1 MLVADFKA
9 IQQLD
14 LNLLKVF
21 ESLYLEQNM
30 TRTAEALHITP
41 SAVSHAMK
49 RLRECLN
56 DPLFQRS
63 QNKMLPTPACQRM
76 APMIIDTLTR
86 LRQIL
91 QQWGEFEPL
100 LSRHHFRIG
109 LHDALEASILPKLAS
124 ILSVQAPN
132 VTFASIKVERQNLT
146 SGLASGHIDM
156 AFDVALPIKPPVLH
170 AKLVDEDFC
179 VMLRRQHPWAN
190 KLDKQSYLQAKHISV
205 SNRPSGA
212 AAEDIF
218 FQEQGMAR
226 KIAIRCQ
233 SYYAAKAMLI
243 NSDNLLTL
251 PKTLA
256 QQLTDENLIIRD
268 VPLPIPVLSTHL
280 YWHQNTLDDA
290 ALSWFRKVLSGLE
303 LGSSVNTLDN

>member
-1 MLVADFKA
+1 MADFKA

-49 RLRECLN
+49 RLRECLH

-100 LSRHHFRIG
+100 QSRHHFRLG
-109 LHDALEASILPKLAS
+109 LHDALEASVLPKLAS

-146 SGLASGHIDM
+146 SELASGHIDM

-170 AKLVDEDFC
+170 TKLIDDDFC
-179 VMLRRQHPWAN
+179 VMLRRRHPCAN
-190 KLDKQSYLQAKHISV
+190 RLDKQTYLQAKHISV

-212 AAEDIF
+212 AAEDIY

-243 NSDNLLTL
+243 DSDNLLTL
-251 PKTLA
+251 PKSLA
-256 QQLTDENLIIRD
+256 QQLTDINLMILD
-268 VPLPIPVLSTHL
+268 LPLPIPSLSTHL

-290 ALSWFRKVLSGLE
+290 ALSWFRKILSGLQ
-303 LGSSVNTLDN
+303 LTSSVDTLHN

>member
-1 MLVADFKA
+1 MVIVMADFKA

-41 SAVSHAMK
+41 SAVSHSIK
-49 RLRECLN
+49 RLRDCLD

-76 APMIIDTLTR
+76 APLIIDTLTR

-91 QQWGEFEPL
+91 QQWGEFEPSQ
-100 LSRHHFRIG
+100 SRHHFRIG
-109 LHDALEASILPKLAS
+109 LHDALEVSVLPKLAALLA
-124 ILSVQAPN
+124 IKAPN

-146 SGLASGHIDM
+146 SELASGHIDM

-170 AKLVDEDFC
+170 QKLIDDGFC
-179 VMLRRQHPWAN
+179 VMHRRNHP
-190 KLDKQSYLQAKHISV
+190 KEGILDRQQYLQSKHISV
-205 SNRPSGA
+205 STRPSGA
-212 AAEDIF
+212 AAEDIY

-233 SYYAAKAMLI
+233 SYYAAKTMLI
-243 NSDNLLTL
+243 DSDNLLTL
-251 PKTLA
+251 PTSLA
-256 QQLTDENLIIRD
+256 RQLIDDDLLICEM
-268 VPLPIPVLSTHL
+268 PMKIPALETHL
-280 YWHQNTLDDA
+280 YWHQNTLEDA
-290 ALSWFRKVLSGLE
+290 ALSWFRTLLTGLS
-303 LGSSVNTLDN
+303 LGR